1 MLIAQIIELVENY
14 APTAYQESYD
24 NCGLLIG
31 NKNETCKGVLCT
43 LDVTEAVINE
53 AIANNCNLI
62 IAHHPIIFSGLK
74 RLNGNTYVE
83 RTVIKA
89 IKNQIAIYA
98 IHTNLDNVHNGVSEA
113 MGKRLGLQNIQVLL
127 PKHNLLSKLMV
138 FVPNSHL
145 NQVQDA
151 IFNAGAGHIGNYS
164 ECSFNSQ
171 GVGTYKPNKQANPYL
186 GKQGLRHNEPETKI
200 EVVFPSYLQTHILQ
214 AMKQVHPY
222 EEVAYDIIELKNT
235 HPLVG
240 SGVIG
245 YLKEP
250 MKEHDFVKLIAK
262 QFDLQ
267 AIKHTTF
274 LNKPIQKVALCGGS
288 GSFLIKTAIAQKA
301 DIFVS
306 ADIKYHEF
314 FDAENEIIIADIGH
328 FESEQFTSQLLVD
341 ILQQNFPTFA
351 VLKSEVNTNPV
362 QYWIA

>member
-1 MLIAQIIELVENY
+1 MLISDIIQVLENY
-14 APTAYQESYD
+14 APPVYQESYD

-31 NKNETCKGVLCT
+31 DKQQACTGVLCT
-43 LDVTEAVINE
+43 LDVTEAVIDE
-53 AIANNCNLI
+53 TIAKNCNLI

-74 RLNGNTYVE
+74 KLNGNNYVE

-98 IHTNLDNVHNGVSEA
+98 IHTNLDNVHNGVGET
-113 MGKRLGLQNIQVLL
+113 MGKRLGLQNMQVLL

-171 GVGTYKPNKQANPYL
+171 GVGTYKPNEQANPYL
-186 GKQGLRHNEPETKI
+186 GKQGLRHNEPETKV
-200 EVVFPSYLQTHILQ
+200 EVVFPAHLQTQILQ

-222 EEVAYDIIELKNT
+222 EEVAYDIVELKNT
-235 HPLVG
+235 HPIVG

-245 YLKEP
+245 FLKEP
-250 MKEHDFVKLIAK
+250 MVEQDFLKLIAQ
-262 QFDLQ
+262 QFHLQ
-267 AIKHTTF
+267 AIKHTSF
-274 LNKPIQKVALCGGS
+274 LNKPIQKVALCGGA

-301 DIFVS
+301 DIFIS

-314 FDAENEIIIADIGH
+314 FDAESNILIADIGH
-328 FESEQFTSQLLVD
+328 FESEQFTAALLVD

-362 QYWIA
+362 QYWMA